1 LRAGPGLGIS
11 SGSYLSTG
19 RPMTNK
25 IAIFLGLLIAAG
37 LIWDFGWNERD
48 ASFFMARKTIELIEW
63 VAFWR

>member
-1 LRAGPGLGIS
+1 
-11 SGSYLSTG
+11 
-19 RPMTNK
+19 MTNK